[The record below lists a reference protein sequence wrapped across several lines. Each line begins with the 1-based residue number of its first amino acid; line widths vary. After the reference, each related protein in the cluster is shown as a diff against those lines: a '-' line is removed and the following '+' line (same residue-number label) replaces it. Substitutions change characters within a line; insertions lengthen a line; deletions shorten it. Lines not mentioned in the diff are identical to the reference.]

1 VHPIHSMVR
10 RAAAAAVVIVAAGC
24 ISCSQTPA
32 PEKPAAPARPAA
44 PEVPADIQNAANAD
58 LGSEAEVLLH
68 GDLANNGRTEALVV
82 NRLKTMPKGVTPG
95 VLLSRASLIERDNG
109 QWKEIFR
116 CDGHLKNPNG
126 YLGGIPLAEVPTWR
140 LQYEPHADKGLELF
154 FTPLEKPA
162 GGYVQTIE
170 VRWNPQVKRYE
181 SLDRNFEHF
190 LSEVPAIEAPQREV
204 RQ

>member
-1 VHPIHSMVR
+1 VHPIRFMLR
-10 RAAAAAVVIVAAGC
+10 RAAVAAAVLLAAGC
-24 ISCSQTPA
+24 ISCSNSVAPDKSATPQQPTA
-32 PEKPAAPARPAA
+32 PV
-44 PEVPADIQNAANAD
+44 VPDDIQNAANAD
-58 LGSEAEVLLH
+58 LGSDSEVLLH
-68 GDLANNGRTEALVV
+68 GDLANNGKTEALVV

-95 VLLSRASLIERDNG
+95 VLVSRLSIIERDNG
-109 QWKEIFR
+109 TWKEVFR

-126 YLGGIPLAEVPTWR
+126 YLGATPLAEVPSWR
-140 LQYEPHADKGLELF
+140 LQYEQHADKGLELF

-190 LSEVPAIEAPQREV
+190 LTEVPAIESPERV
-204 RQ
+204 LR

>member
-10 RAAAAAVVIVAAGC
+10 KAAVAAVVIMAAGSM
-24 ISCSQTPA
+24 SCRSSDTPD
-32 PEKPAAPARPAA
+32 KAAARQQPAA

-58 LGSEAEVLLH
+58 LGSDSEVLLH
-68 GDLANNGRTEALVV
+68 GDWGENGQTEALVV
-82 NRLKTMPKGVTPG
+82 NRLKTTPQGVTPG
-95 VLLSRASLIERDNG
+95 VLLSRATIIERDNG
-109 QWKEIFR
+109 TWKELFR

-126 YLGGIPLAEVPTWR
+126 YLGATPLAAVPSWR
-140 LQYEPHADKGLELF
+140 LQYEQHPGKGLEMF

-181 SLDRNFEHF
+181 SLDRSFEHF
-190 LSEVPAIEAPQREV
+190 LTEVPAIETPDRVV
-204 RQ
+204 R